1 MEKYICAYKSRR
13 KRLTKGKIR
22 FTQPCFSSGKF
33 IAAYKELDMFE
44 QSTQIVREPDSI
56 IESRAEIDKSLEDR
70 ILNEL
75 DGTALTAK
83 ELLIKLNLDWST
95 QKLNKILRKIPQVE
109 VVKTNKSNQFKLRQ
123 NFIQIQRTLFE
134 LGNLRGLFFKPRRF
148 IPYIT
153 LSFPPS
159 TGI

>member
-1 MEKYICAYKSRR
+1 
-13 KRLTKGKIR
+13 
-22 FTQPCFSSGKF
+22 
-33 IAAYKELDMFE
+33 MFE